1 VVLVRLLM
9 LALRLLMLMTIRG
22 EAVRGCL
29 VWKRRRTQ
37 TILQAGTCGQRRLL
51 IANVAPD
58 QVGSTAEER
67 VRRSGM
73 AESSTLPCVRLWMV
87 RAHSYVLGTPRC
99 CCSIYL
105 LLLLLL
111 MLLLPLHWEGSVMTV
126 LELENRWLRRSP
138 GAREIVL

>member
-1 VVLVRLLM
+1 VLLIRVLL
-9 LALRLLMLMTIRG
+9 LTLGLLMLMTIRG

-37 TILQAGTCGQRRLL
+37 TILQTGTCGQRRPL

-73 AESSTLPCVRLWMV
+73 AESSTLPCVRQWMV

-99 CCSIYL
+99 CCSIY
-105 LLLLLL
+105 LLLLL